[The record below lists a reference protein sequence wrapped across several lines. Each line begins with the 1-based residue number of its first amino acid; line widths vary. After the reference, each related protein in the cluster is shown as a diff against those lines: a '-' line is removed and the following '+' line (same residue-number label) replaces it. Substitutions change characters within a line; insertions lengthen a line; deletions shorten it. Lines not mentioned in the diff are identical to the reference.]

1 MSVKVS
7 EFEALDR
14 EANQNLLEIMDN
26 ILARWAKL
34 LAKEHAATR
43 PTPQRARRATRKI
56 SSKKK

>member
-26 ILARWAKL
+26 ILARWAKRW
-34 LAKEHAATR
+34 A
-43 PTPQRARRATRKI
+43 
-56 SSKKK
+56 SFM